1 MNAQVKPPATAPD
14 LVNIEVD
21 GQPMQVAKGSMIIHA
36 TDAARVAVPRF
47 CYHEKLSIAANCR
60 MCLVDVEKSP
70 KPVPACATPVM
81 EGMKIFTRSE
91 RARTSQRNVM
101 EFLLI
106 NHPLDCP
113 ICDQGGECEL
123 QDVAM
128 GYGRSISRFVEQK
141 RVVEDEDIG
150 PLIATEMTRCIQCT
164 RCVRFMSE
172 IAGSPELGGIGRG
185 EHLEIGTYIGR
196 SIESELG
203 GNIIDVCPVGAL
215 TNKPFRFRARA
226 WELIARES
234 IGYHDALGSNLWLH
248 TRRGEVLRS
257 VPRDNERINESWL
270 SDRDRFSH
278 QGLVAEDRATEPML
292 RRNGELVAVGWEEA
306 ITAVA
311 QELRRY
317 SGSEIAALVAPLAS
331 SEEGFLL
338 ASILRALGSA
348 RIDHRLRTTDFSDA
362 AAGAV
367 FAMPLAEIE
376 QAPVILLIGCN
387 PRLDQPLL
395 GHRVRKAA
403 RRGAAV
409 YAINSVDHEL
419 NFELAGRH
427 IAAPHALLDALSGL
441 AKAAGV
447 DGQSLP
453 LPLRQRLLAANVD
466 REHQALA
473 AALRAA
479 ERPLLVLGDFA
490 VQHPA
495 AAALRALAR
504 AIALATGAAL
514 NELPAGAN
522 ALGLAAVGV
531 LPTAAN
537 GNAAAIIAEPPKA
550 LLVYQAGSQ
559 DCAEPAR
566 FDAARR
572 AAQSYLYFGAYACA
586 GVRKSAQVVL
596 PIGLPPEIDG
606 SYVNCDGLTQAFA
619 AGAKLPGAARPGWR
633 VLRALAAE
641 LGIAELEFMDLA
653 AVRAAMAAAT
663 VTATPATAASAAKDP
678 EAGEFSRIATV
689 PIYRSDAV
697 VRRSPALQQTPLA
710 QPAAL
715 RLHPDD
721 ARRLGLA
728 AGDSARVE
736 SAAGNAELPVVIDAR
751 VARCAAWIELGHNA
765 TRALSGNGAPL
776 RISKI

>member
-1 MNAQVKPPATAPD
+1 MNAQVKPPAAAPD
-14 LVNIEVD
+14 LVNVEVD
-21 GQPMQVAKGSMIIHA
+21 GQPLQVAKGSMIIKA
-36 TDAARVAVPRF
+36 TDAARAAVPRF
-47 CYHEKLSIAANCR
+47 CYHDKLSVAANCR

-91 RARTSQRNVM
+91 RARSAQGNVM

-128 GYGRSISRFVEQK
+128 GYGRSFSRFAEQK
-141 RVVEDEDIG
+141 RVVADEDLG

-164 RCVRFMSE
+164 RCVRFMNE

-196 SIESELG
+196 SIDSELG

-248 TRRGEVLRS
+248 TRRGEVLRT

-270 SDRDRFSH
+270 SDRDRYSH
-278 QGLVAEDRATEPML
+278 QGLVAGDRATEPML
-292 RRNGELVAVGWEEA
+292 RRHGELVAVSWEEA
-306 ITAVA
+306 ITAAA

-317 SGSEIAALVAPLAS
+317 SGAEIAALVAPLAS

-338 ASILRALGSA
+338 ASILRALGSG
-348 RIDHRLRTTDFSDA
+348 RIDHRLRSTDFSDA
-362 AAGAV
+362 AAGQA
-367 FAMPLAEIE
+367 FAMPLADIE
-376 QAPVILLIGCN
+376 RAPLILLIGSN

-403 RRGAAV
+403 RHGAAV
-409 YAINSVDHEL
+409 YAINPVDYEL
-419 NFELAGRH
+419 NIDLAGRR
-427 IAAPHALLDALSGL
+427 IVAPPAMVDALLAL
-441 AKAAGV
+441 AKAVGV
-447 DGQSLP
+447 DGASLP
-453 LPLRQRLLAANVD
+453 QALREPLSAASPD
-466 REHQALA
+466 AEHQALA

-479 ERPLLVLGDFA
+479 SGALLLFGDFA

-495 AAALRALAR
+495 AADLRALAR
-504 AIALATGAAL
+504 AIATATGAAL

-531 LPTAAN
+531 LPSVAN
-537 GNAAAIIAEPPKA
+537 GNAGAIIAEPPKA

-572 AAQSYLYFGAYACA
+572 AAESYLYFGAYACS
-586 GVRKSAQVVL
+586 GVRKHAQLVL

-606 SYVNCDGLTQAFA
+606 SYVNCDGRSQQFT

-641 LGIAELEFMDLA
+641 LGLVELEFLDID
-653 AVRAAMAAAT
+653 AVRAAMAAAPG
-663 VTATPATAASAAKDP
+663 VAPATAARTEVKPA
-678 EAGEFSRIATV
+678 AGELSRIATV

-710 QPAAL
+710 QSAAV
-715 RLHPDD
+715 RLHPHD
-721 ARRLGLA
+721 AGALGLA

-736 SAAGNAELPVVIDAR
+736 SAAGAAELPVVVDAK
-751 VARCAAWIELGHNA
+751 VAIGAAWIELGDNA
-765 TRALSGNGAPL
+765 TRALSGNGSPL
-776 RISKI
+776 RVGKQT

>member
-1 MNAQVKPPATAPD
+1 MNAEVKPTAAAPE

-21 GQPMQVAKGSMIIHA
+21 GRPMQVAKGSMIIQA
-36 TDAARVAVPRF
+36 TDAARAAVPRF
-47 CYHEKLSIAANCR
+47 CYHEKLSVAANCR

-91 RARTSQRNVM
+91 RARASQRNVM

-123 QDVAM
+123 QDVAV
-128 GYGRSISRFVEQK
+128 GYGRSISRFAEQK
-141 RVVEDEDIG
+141 RVVEDEDLG

-164 RCVRFMSE
+164 RCVRFMNE
-172 IAGSPELGGIGRG
+172 IAGSPVLGGIGRG
-185 EHLEIGTYIGR
+185 EHLQIGTYIGR
-196 SIESELG
+196 AIESELG

-234 IGYHDALGSNLWLH
+234 IGYHDAIGSNLWLH
-248 TRRGEVLRS
+248 TRRGEVLRT
-257 VPRDNERINESWL
+257 VPRDNASINESWL
-270 SDRDRFSH
+270 SDRDRYSY
-278 QGLVAEDRATEPML
+278 QGLRAEDRATEPML
-292 RRNGELVAVGWEEA
+292 RRNGELVAVSWEQA
-306 ITAVA
+306 IAAAA

-338 ASILRALGSA
+338 ASILRALGSS
-348 RIDHRLRTTDFSDA
+348 RIDHRLRSTDFSAAEPA
-362 AAGAV
+362 AA

-376 QAPVILLIGCN
+376 HAPLILLIGCN

-403 RRGAAV
+403 RRGAGV
-409 YAINSVDHEL
+409 YLIHALDAEL
-419 NFELAGRH
+419 NFDLAARR
-427 IAAPHALLDALSGL
+427 IVAPHLMVEPLLAL
-441 AKAAGV
+441 AKACAI
-447 DGQSLP
+447 DAASLP
-453 LPLRQRLLAANVD
+453 APLRERLQQASPDAAD
-466 REHQALA
+466 LALA

-479 ERPLLVLGDFA
+479 DRPLLLFGDFA
-490 VQHPA
+490 VQHPQ
-495 AAALRALAR
+495 AAALSALVK
-504 AIALATGAAL
+504 AIAAATGAL
-514 NELPAGAN
+514 VNEVPAGAN
-522 ALGLAAVGV
+522 ALGLAAAGV
-531 LPTAAN
+531 LPGAAN
-537 GNAAAIIAEPPKA
+537 GNAAAILAEPAKA

-572 AAQSYLYFGAYACA
+572 NAESYLYFGAYACS
-586 GVRKSAQVVL
+586 GVRSAAQVVL

-606 SYVNCDGLTQAFA
+606 SYVNCDGQVQILA

-641 LGIAELEFMDLA
+641 LGLSEFEFVDID
-653 AVRAAMAAAT
+653 AVRAAMAAAGK
-663 VTATPATAASAAKDP
+663 APAPCPGASSVNAPAP
-678 EAGEFSRIATV
+678 GELSRIATV

-697 VRRSPALQQTPLA
+697 VRRASALQQTPLA
-710 QPAAL
+710 QPAAAYL
-715 RLHPDD
+715 NPGD
-721 ARRLGLA
+721 AKHLGLA
-728 AGDSARVE
+728 QGDQARFE
-736 SAAGNAELPVVIDAR
+736 SAAGQAELPVRIDPR
-751 VARCAAWIELGHNA
+751 VAPGGVFIELGHSA
-765 TRALSGNGAPL
+765 TRALSANGAPIAIRKL
-776 RISKI
+776 